1 MTGVKRLMKKYIV
14 EITETLQKQIELE
27 AETGTDAIAIV
38 KQMYRNGNIVLSAE
52 DYVDTEIRLFTNS
65 KYKDRGER

>member
-1 MTGVKRLMKKYIV
+1 MKKYIV

-27 AETGTDAIAIV
+27 AETSTNAIAIV

-65 KYKDRGER
+65 KYKDRGKR